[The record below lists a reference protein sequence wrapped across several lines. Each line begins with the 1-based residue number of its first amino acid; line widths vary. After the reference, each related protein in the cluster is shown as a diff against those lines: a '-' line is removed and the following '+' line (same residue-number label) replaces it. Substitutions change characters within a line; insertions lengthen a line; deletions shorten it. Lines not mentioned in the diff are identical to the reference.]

1 MLIYPEF
8 DPVAFAVGPLQV
20 RWYGLMYLLGFA
32 AAWFL
37 GVRRTHQS
45 WAPVTAN
52 QFADLLFYAAVGVIL
67 GGRLGYS
74 LFYQWDYYSQRP
86 LEILMIWR
94 GGMSFHGGL
103 VGVLAACW
111 IFGRRVGT
119 GFFEITDFVAPL
131 VPIGLAL
138 GRIGNFI
145 NGELW
150 GRASD
155 LPWAMVFPHAGPFP
169 RHPSQLY
176 ESALEG
182 VALFVVLWL
191 FSARPRPAMAVS
203 GLFLLGYGLARGSVE
218 FFREPDEHLG
228 FLFADWVTM
237 GHLLTAP
244 MILCGVLLLI
254 LAYRRRAAA

>member
-8 DPVAFAVGPLQV
+8 DPVAFAAGPLQV

-52 QFADLLFYAAVGVIL
+52 QFADLLFYAAAGVIL

-111 IFGRRVGT
+111 IFGRRVGR

>member
-111 IFGRRVGT
+111 IFGRRVGR

-150 GRASD
+150 GRTSD
-155 LPWAMVFPHAGPFP
+155 VPWAMVFPHAGPFP

-191 FSARPRPAMAVS
+191 FSARPRPTMAVS